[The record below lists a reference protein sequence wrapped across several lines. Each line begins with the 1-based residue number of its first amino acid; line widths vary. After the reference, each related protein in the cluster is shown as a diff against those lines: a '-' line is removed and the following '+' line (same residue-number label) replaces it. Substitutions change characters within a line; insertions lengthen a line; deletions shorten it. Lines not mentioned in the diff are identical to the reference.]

1 MKRNKLFL
9 PASLFPEY
17 NNAVDRYMM
26 ASKIFNGGAEKVPSV
41 HTIFFDRRGI
51 EAYILELEG
60 DEESGKF
67 IKGSEVVLAR
77 IPTEKAKLSEIA
89 MRFENYKVNRVN
101 QGFEEPKVYPKEL
114 LSEYYEV
121 NARLDVYCG
130 ELEELKKH
138 LDEFKDEVEQESTE
152 DVLKW
157 GLRGF
162 SKLRH
167 GVIEKIDG
175 QKCSI
180 TDSGVVIIDD
190 IRSPYDHM
198 AVSDYRK
205 LAKQWNLDRAD
216 ADRKK
221 LLRNQQQAKSEGKQ
235 IPQAL
240 PVKSMLR
247 VSINNLP
254 KWPDWAKNYKEVVN
268 DDSTFTTK

>member
-1 MKRNKLFL
+1 
-9 PASLFPEY
+9 
-17 NNAVDRYMM
+17 
-26 ASKIFNGGAEKVPSV
+26 
-41 HTIFFDRRGI
+41 
-51 EAYILELEG
+51 LEG
-60 DEESGKF
+60 DPDSGKF

-89 MRFENYKVNRVN
+89 MRFENFKVNRVN

-114 LSEYYEV
+114 LSEFYEV

-138 LDEFKDEVEQESTE
+138 RNEFEDEVEQESTE

-175 QKCSI
+175 QRCSI
-180 TDSGVVIIDD
+180 TDEGVVIIDD
-190 IRSPYDHM
+190 PRSPYDHM

-205 LAKQWNLDRAD
+205 LAKQWLTDRVD

-221 LLRNQQQAKSEGKQ
+221 LLRLQSEAKAKGEQ
-235 IPQAL
+235 IPQAH
-240 PVKSMLR
+240 PKSMTR
-247 VSINNLP
+247 ISINNLP
-254 KWPDWAKNYKEVVN
+254 KWPDWAKSYKEVVN
-268 DDSTFTTK
+268 DDSLSTTI